1 MDMKTVNSMV
11 CLVKLEIL
19 ESAEELKEILSRQ
32 TELKLKQ
39 KVQALYW
46 LKIEAA
52 DTIEYI
58 STLLGCHRT
67 TVSRWFAKYR
77 KCGMEGL
84 LNKKKIVGRPRKMS
98 SIIENKLIAELEE
111 IEGFNSYNEV
121 QKWLKAVCDIHL
133 PYSTV
138 HRYVYYHLKA
148 KLKVPRPVSSKQ
160 KPRDVEQF
168 KKKCQ
173 NC

>member
-1 MDMKTVNSMV
+1 MKTVNSMV
-11 CLVKLEIL
+11 CLVKLDIL
-19 ESAEELKEILSRQ
+19 ESAEELKEILSQQ

-46 LKIEAA
+46 LKIGAA

-58 STLLGCHRT
+58 SILLGCHRT
-67 TVSRWFAKYR
+67 TVSRWFATYR
-77 KCGMEGL
+77 KLGIEGL
-84 LNKKKIVGRPRKMS
+84 LNKNKIVGRPRKMS
-98 SIIENKLIAELEE
+98 SRIENKLRAELEE

-121 QKWLKAVCDIHL
+121 QTWLKAVCDIQL

-138 HRYVYYHLKA
+138 HRYVYYHLKG
-148 KLKVPRPVSSKQ
+148 KLKVPRPVSNKQ
-160 KPRDVEQF
+160 NPTDVEEF

-173 NC
+173 NY